1 MKPAGITITKAS
13 GEKVAFDGQKLR
25 HSLKRARANED
36 IIEEVIREVE
46 KLLYTGISTNEI
58 YRLAFSMLR
67 KKSKH
72 SAARYKLKRAI
83 MELGPSGFPFERFVG
98 EILKHQGYSVQVG
111 TIVKGNCV
119 NHEIDVIAEKENHHY
134 MIECKFHNASG
145 YTCDVKIPLYIQA
158 RFKDVEHEWKNI
170 PGHGIKFHQGWVV
183 TNTKFTADA
192 IQYGQCSGLYL
203 LGWNYPA
210 AKSLRELIDETGLH
224 PLTCL
229 TTLTRIEKQLLLDKK
244 IVLCKELC
252 DNPSLLSAINVSQKR
267 WQSILQESNQLCE
280 EYSHE

>member
-13 GEKVAFDGQKLR
+13 GEKAVFDGQKLR

-36 IIEEVIREVE
+36 IIEEIIREVE

-98 EILKHQGYSVQVG
+98 EILKHRGYAVQVG
-111 TIVKGNCV
+111 TIVKGHCV

-158 RFKDVEHEWKNI
+158 RFKDVEYEWKNI

-183 TNTKFTADA
+183 TNTKFTIDA

-203 LGWNYPA
+203 LGWNYPEK
-210 AKSLRELIDETGLH
+210 KSLRELIDQTGLH

-252 DNPSLLSAINVSQKR
+252 DNPSLLPAINVSQKR